1 MLGFYYLGREI
12 TKLGHIGVTK
22 KGGGGNSISQI
33 YEPESLFIMEDTFY
47 FPFKKKKS
55 FYPFPSC
62 VFLPF
67 QRCWET
73 EGEKKPPKSYGGGG
87 WIEGGL
93 KVQEGKPI
101 CTRRS
106 RCCCFHP
113 PKKEEESTNIPF
125 SHIRTGNG
133 IISSQTFSRIYCT
146 CEIDGWR
153 GALLDRGAGRIRL
166 RLLLFSSANCGIWR
180 KRRGKRER
188 KEDEDQLIWR
198 LGIDPGTDSW
208 SKTFAKY

>member
-62 VFLPF
+62 VFLPS
-67 QRCWET
+67 RDVGKRRVVGGRKEA
-73 EGEKKPPKSYGGGG
+73 PKELR
-87 WIEGGL
+87 IEAGL
-93 KVQEGKPI
+93 RVQEGKPI

-113 PKKEEESTNIPF
+113 PKKEEESTNILF
-125 SHIRTGNG
+125 SHIRAGNG
-133 IISSQTFSRIYCT
+133 IISSQTFSRIHCI

-180 KRRGKRER
+180 KGKKGKRKR
-188 KEDEDQLIWR
+188 MRIN
-198 LGIDPGTDSW
+198 
-208 SKTFAKY
+208 